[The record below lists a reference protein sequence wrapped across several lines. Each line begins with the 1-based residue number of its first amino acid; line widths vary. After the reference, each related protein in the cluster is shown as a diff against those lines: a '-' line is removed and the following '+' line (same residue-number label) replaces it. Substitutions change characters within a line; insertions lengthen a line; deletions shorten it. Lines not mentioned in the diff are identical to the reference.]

1 MQRMSE
7 IAPVTALLDATCIA
21 EIRQLERKIGR
32 TDVLRGF
39 IHNLEHN
46 LAGFRA
52 AYCDYLERGDAKGAT
67 RAAHT
72 LKGSCLQLGAQALGE
87 LFEELERRAK
97 AGDHAGALHT
107 FDAAADL
114 VKVSLEALQRA

>member
-1 MQRMSE
+1 MSE
-7 IAPVTALLDATCIA
+7 LAPVPALLDATCIA

-32 TDVLRGF
+32 SDVLCGF
-39 IHNLEHN
+39 IRNLEHH

-52 AYCDYLERGDAKGAT
+52 AYCDCLERGDAKGAM

-87 LFEELERRAK
+87 LFAEIERDAK
-97 AGDHAGALHT
+97 AGDHAKALHA
-107 FDAAADL
+107 FDRAAGL
-114 VKVSLEALQRA
+114 VFASLEALKGA